1 MRVARLLALLAL
13 LVLLLVVLPLPAL
26 ALSVPETLARS
37 TSLGTV
43 VGLSRRVDPSFTVD
57 YLGVSWLSG
66 REPSVRFLVDGRWT
80 SWITAHEDD
89 LPRVG
94 SRTFSSLIPANDADA
109 FQVRGKNSGI
119 RAVAINTTDG
129 RRGLTFVAPT
139 AEASHIRQPRVVSRR
154 QWGANE
160 SFRFGPGGPKAPP
173 TFYRTQKLIVHHT
186 VTSTSAADS
195 AATVRAI
202 YRYHAIDRGWGD
214 IGYNFLIDPQGRI
227 YKGRYSGPA
236 GTRHRDTLTGEDASG
251 RGVTGA
257 HTLGANS
264 GTMGVA
270 LLGTFSSATLPAGAR
285 SALVEHLAWEAE
297 RHGLDPEASSTYRN
311 PASGSRRFAPN
322 ISGHRDWRAT
332 ECPGDGIYAELPAI
346 RREVAARISE
356 GPLGVLPVP
365 PSAG

>member
-1 MRVARLLALLAL
+1 MRSAKLLAL
-13 LVLLLVVLPLPAL
+13 LVLFALLLVVLPLPAL
-26 ALSVPETLARS
+26 ALSAPETLARS
-37 TSLGTV
+37 VDLGSLA
-43 VGLSRRVDPSFTVD
+43 GLSRHVGAPFTID
-57 YLGVSWLSG
+57 FLGVSWLSG
-66 REPSVRFLVDGRWT
+66 REPSIRFSVNGRWT
-80 SWITAHEDD
+80 SWVTAHEDD

-94 SRTFSSLIPANDADA
+94 RRTFSSLVPANDADA
-109 FQVRGKNSGI
+109 FQVRGKNKGL

-129 RRGLTFVAPT
+129 SRGVTFVTPS
-139 AEASHIRQPRVVSRR
+139 AEASHIGQPPVISRR

-160 SFRFGPGGPKAPP
+160 SYRFRNGREKAPR
-173 TFYRTQKLIVHHT
+173 TFYPTRKLSVHHT
-186 VTSTSAADS
+186 VTPAGAADA

-202 YRYHAIDRGWGD
+202 YRYHAIDKGWGD

-236 GTRHRDTLTGEDASG
+236 GTRDRDTLTGEDRQG

-270 LLGTFSSATLPAGAR
+270 LLGTYSSSTLPAGAR
-285 SALVEHLAWEAE
+285 SALVEHLAWESE
-297 RHGLDPEASSTYRN
+297 RHGLDPEGSSSYRN
-311 PASGSRRFAPN
+311 PATGSRKYAHN

-346 RREVAARISE
+346 RRDVAARVE
-356 GPLGVLPVP
+356 DPLGALPLRRLP
-365 PSAG
+365 L